1 VLILHLKLYTTLKDI
16 KLLIAVVLVAIVWGT
31 TFLGIRVAVET
42 IPGWFVAGIRQFL
55 AGIIML
61 ILLLYRK
68 ELKWIGW
75 KNFSYQATIAT
86 MMLIF
91 ANGMTTVAE
100 ESLTSSLASLISA
113 STPILVFIGSL
124 ILGLQRFTIK
134 GLLGIILCI
143 SGILFIFWDGLK
155 EFAHPEYRTGILLMF
170 GAICGF
176 ASGTLFSKKI
186 KLNSDNITLNLFYQF
201 LYAGIVQIGLAFIFS
216 EEINIENW
224 SIKSLGAILYLT
236 IFGSVIT
243 FYAFHYALSK
253 ISPTQVS
260 ILSYINTIIAILL
273 GWLVLN
279 EEITMKFLIAACL
292 IITGVFI
299 TNYNPALFKK
309 KQIIA

>member
-1 VLILHLKLYTTLKDI
+1 MKDI

-42 IPGWFVAGIRQFL
+42 IPGWFVAGIRQFI

-61 ILLLYRK
+61 ILLLFRK

-75 KNFSYQATIAT
+75 KNFSYQIIIASL
-86 MMLIF
+86 MLIF

-124 ILGLQRFTIK
+124 ILGLQKFTIR

-143 SGILFIFWDGLK
+143 SGILFIFWDGLQ
-155 EFAHPEYRTGILLMF
+155 EFANPEYRSGIILMF
-170 GAICGF
+170 GAITGF

-186 KLNSDNITLNLFYQF
+186 KINTDNISLNLFYQF
-201 LYAGIVQIGLAFIFS
+201 MYAGIVQIGLAFIFS
-216 EEINIENW
+216 KEITIDNW
-224 SIKSLGAILYLT
+224 SEKSLLAILYLA

-279 EEITMKFLIAACL
+279 EEITLKFIIAACF

-299 TNYNPALFKK
+299 TNYKPGMFRNKK
-309 KQIIA
+309 INA